1 MKFPAEEVAAMNRRL
16 AEKREKRKLDND
28 IKQVIAMVKR
38 RPFPEPVP
46 EVQGEPVEMVDDR
59 GEAWRSVVLAV
70 CFMVAALVRRMGTEN
85 WMFLLVL
92 AVMAFLMAGIWR

>member
-1 MKFPAEEVAAMNRRL
+1 
-16 AEKREKRKLDND
+16 
-28 IKQVIAMVKR
+28 
-38 RPFPEPVP
+38 
-46 EVQGEPVEMVDDR
+46 MVDDR
-59 GEAWRSVVLAV
+59 GEAWQSVVLAV

>member
-38 RPFPEPVP
+38 RPFPEQVP
-46 EVQGEPVEMVDDR
+46 EVQGEPVEIADDR
-59 GEAWRSVVLAV
+59 GEEWRSVVLAV
-70 CFMVAALVRRMGTEN
+70 CFMVAALVRRMGTED

>member
-46 EVQGEPVEMVDDR
+46 EVQGEPV
-59 GEAWRSVVLAV
+59 
-70 CFMVAALVRRMGTEN
+70 
-85 WMFLLVL
+85 
-92 AVMAFLMAGIWR
+92 